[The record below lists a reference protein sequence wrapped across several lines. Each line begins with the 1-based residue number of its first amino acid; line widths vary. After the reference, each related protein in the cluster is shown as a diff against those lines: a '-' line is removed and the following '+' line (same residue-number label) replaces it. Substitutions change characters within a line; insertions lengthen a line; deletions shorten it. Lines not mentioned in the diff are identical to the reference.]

1 MLQTFRMAKGAS
13 GLMRQRLARSCG
25 QRGLHRCYTTLVAE
39 EQKKDGP
46 ESIAVEKDLKG
57 KQVKLG
63 GQVAAYSYRGE
74 LCWTATAE
82 SRYGTEV
89 CHMVKAWVESE

>member
-1 MLQTFRMAKGAS
+1 
-13 GLMRQRLARSCG
+13 
-25 QRGLHRCYTTLVAE
+25 VAE

-46 ESIAVEKDLKG
+46 ESLAVEQDLKG